1 MAKMKNATVREDTVM
16 ARSIPAP
23 VRGRG
28 RGKGKGCGR
37 GVEV

>member
-1 MAKMKNATVREDTVM
+1 MAKKKKVTVREDTVM

-28 RGKGKGCGR
+28 KGQGR
-37 GVEV
+37 GD